1 MPEGGATPRSSWP
14 TYAVCWSKA
23 DLALSSCDFRTTYT
37 VSVSQSTLQIVS
49 FDGLQPNGAK
59 DNRST
64 DISALPQVQ
73 KKKGDLGLSF
83 GVAPR
88 PIGVA
93 LSPVEDVEYLLVL
106 LSSGHLL
113 AASTVHLGAESL
125 LASFPEVSDDHGA
138 GPALAAIRQYGWAVV
153 ISGSKLGLVDI
164 AEGMLHGSSVAK
176 MDLPKGTAA
185 SMLLPLPEDEPRLLV
200 GCSSGRLLLYS
211 CSTGYKSQVQ
221 RLNLT
226 LAVTLDISGVEVRST
241 PMGFRSSV
249 SKMFGRQ
256 DRSHSPRSNSSIS
269 DAFVLDGLL
278 VACGS
283 GSSGSLLSAW
293 QSRDVKDTSS
303 GASRS
308 RSTFVSMFGHIS
320 CTSSTTK
327 ILRILVIAGSH
338 AGGAN
343 PIILSLDSFGD
354 ITLWSLRPTLSPM
367 QVVPGRCGFEV
378 ASGRTFAL
386 AGSLHVLVGVGSR
399 TTAEVGWLDAAAF
412 LEAAGRCGANLAGPF
427 AGRTRSRRLTPPFI
441 AGGGVQILSGEIFF
455 VSTSSIR
462 CHKVSN
468 GRTSTIALSTE
479 ADWKPMGVLDELHAG
494 GVSYLLLSVCEAPQA
509 SAQHAVWIASVEGEV
524 VARIP
529 AVDACFTTSRIVWLS
544 RNSPTRVCH
553 SGHEVFRS
561 TSALPARGEVSPAA
575 SFDADG
581 FDRVLGHPDSE
592 LTLLWGSK
600 LDTPLYFEAVDGPP
614 SPVGVTLPS
623 NGPMELVDFRWDG
636 HSIQPKDGCCLAI
649 AAPFVLWVLNFQEH
663 DAGWKA
669 HLLCWLDVR
678 AAFSGCGRVLSVAWL
693 KVRDLQSA
701 GVLLLSTPFGVCAW
715 ATEPLS
721 RPQVLALYERPQ
733 LIVAALLDRLVSV
746 ELQAGFSLHAGSDQM
761 SGEMPSS
768 TLLCSRLR
776 ARIRTRPV
784 SFFEVL
790 CSLCP
795 GQQGLWMKEIE
806 WRLAPA
812 EPVQDLPTHTVNQ
825 LWQAAA
831 CAEAPPQLRDS
842 PAALRLLSAAVGEE
856 FRALSAI
863 VHPLSSRKGQ
873 QDDLARVV
881 SQMDDC
887 VHGLRSSPGR
897 LPMLGCAAS
906 LFVSCSKAAG
916 DTFDGLAIASNLLAK
931 YDLLP
936 LGSLLASIKL
946 YQVHLPFV
954 SCPLLR
960 SSSGVP
966 VYEAFSDDHWSNTF
980 LARAPLA
987 EALLHEVKAQKN
999 TQEFPAVALQ
1009 QSFTDTPQSKKPQ
1022 QVIQPGGHQVCQLH
1036 TATLMQWLG
1045 LGSTQVQV
1053 RVFKAIQHEAEE
1065 SPSSHEESPGHQ
1077 DRDPAVLASGLLIYW
1092 RCGDG
1097 EGAQVRDSAGC
1108 GRSGFLRG
1116 GSWRGPLS
1124 PDDPMEPTDE
1134 WGQALSPNFAIY
1146 LGQAELRYSSSSASD
1161 RQMLAL
1167 VAGNRSEGQ
1176 DHLTKACDGEE
1187 PTPGWTVDFWA
1198 RMRNSREE
1206 LLLFSR
1212 RSSECAMEWRYV
1224 PRLPGFR
1231 ITLGQQQHLS
1241 GSCDPLPEGEWTHL
1255 ALRSTLDSLEVLV
1268 DGELA
1273 VTSQQSGLQVTLEA
1287 DLGFGPADM
1296 EITEVRVWGAA
1307 RSESELLQY
1316 QRQCLDTLLSSELR
1330 GEAWKRVKIRPAAE
1344 GPADSGVLPS
1354 LWDIS
1359 ALAQPGG
1366 QSRRKN
1372 EPQGDLAPAS
1382 GQTFPPSAPEKEA
1395 PKPAWPAWGDFGDWR
1410 PFEVAPPV
1418 WPENSKQGM
1427 EESMESAKLPPSD
1440 IVEELPHLVP
1450 HKPHTKLPL
1459 STPLLTVG
1467 RLMQGIAAKR
1477 SEDAAASTVTVEVL
1491 PAWQAQATPEVLVPG
1506 DPEIF
1511 SKSTAGRQDGS
1522 LDDSLQGSV
1531 RPLERTPASKQ
1542 PPQLPDV
1549 LPPLPAGCSALHGA
1563 DASVRIAASALNRQA
1578 YGFANALFKSVI
1590 LQLGASGASVAM
1602 PALRSRFEAAV
1613 SYCCICHLLQLIQEG
1628 QEAISKADS
1637 SASTRNIQH
1646 ALCQQWDCLLRLEK
1660 APCHTVQ
1667 LSLKAAAHLFSFTQ
1681 AAGGWA
1687 AARRVSEVL
1696 LENYAP
1702 YLDSE
1707 QHSQVLYLAEATRHG
1722 LQAGRSSAA
1731 MLCACPGCGAPLDF
1745 LAKTCDTCSALLA
1758 VDFSE
1763 LKLCDLRH
1771 ASRCS
1776 VCAAVFGRGSMPG
1789 RARVAGLPHSVR
1801 PHFGLSKQLAR
1812 LP

>member
-1 MPEGGATPRSSWP
+1 MEQSEVRGNAKTWTLG
-14 TYAVCWSKA
+14 KKQ
-23 DLALSSCDFRTTYT
+23 DLNEQEA
-37 VSVSQSTLQIVS
+37 
-49 FDGLQPNGAK
+49 
-59 DNRST
+59 
-64 DISALPQVQ
+64 QVQ
-73 KKKGDLGLSF
+73 KAVFGSWHQGLFTKGKALKDREELNESNWKKAEGQLRQALTAFEKLDKDVKRRLQAVGVDSKSDSLWAALDKDSSCNEGPRFDCQNVPDIGKPSF
-83 GVAPR
+83 H
-88 PIGVA
+88 
-93 LSPVEDVEYLLVL
+93 EDF
-106 LSSGHLL
+106 S
-113 AASTVHLGAESL
+113 AAMWRRCPCQLLGAE
-125 LASFPEVSDDHGA
+125 A
-138 GPALAAIRQYGWAVV
+138 GGWLRGIV
-153 ISGSKLGLVDI
+153 
-164 AEGMLHGSSVAK
+164 EG
-176 MDLPKGTAA
+176 
-185 SMLLPLPEDEPRLLV
+185 
-200 GCSSGRLLLYS
+200 
-211 CSTGYKSQVQ
+211 
-221 RLNLT
+221 
-226 LAVTLDISGVEVRST
+226 
-241 PMGFRSSV
+241 F
-249 SKMFGRQ
+249 
-256 DRSHSPRSNSSIS
+256 
-269 DAFVLDGLL
+269 
-278 VACGS
+278 
-283 GSSGSLLSAW
+283 
-293 QSRDVKDTSS
+293 
-303 GASRS
+303 GASARWT
-308 RSTFVSMFGHIS
+308 RGW
-320 CTSSTTK
+320 K
-327 ILRILVIAGSH
+327 KDRA
-338 AGGAN
+338 
-343 PIILSLDSFGD
+343 LSL
-354 ITLWSLRPTLSPM
+354 
-367 QVVPGRCGFEV
+367 
-378 ASGRTFAL
+378 
-386 AGSLHVLVGVGSR
+386 
-399 TTAEVGWLDAAAF
+399 
-412 LEAAGRCGANLAGPF
+412 
-427 AGRTRSRRLTPPFI
+427 
-441 AGGGVQILSGEIFF
+441 
-455 VSTSSIR
+455 
-462 CHKVSN
+462 
-468 GRTSTIALSTE
+468 
-479 ADWKPMGVLDELHAG
+479 
-494 GVSYLLLSVCEAPQA
+494 
-509 SAQHAVWIASVEGEV
+509 
-524 VARIP
+524 
-529 AVDACFTTSRIVWLS
+529 
-544 RNSPTRVCH
+544 
-553 SGHEVFRS
+553 
-561 TSALPARGEVSPAA
+561 
-575 SFDADG
+575 
-581 FDRVLGHPDSE
+581 
-592 LTLLWGSK
+592 
-600 LDTPLYFEAVDGPP
+600 
-614 SPVGVTLPS
+614 
-623 NGPMELVDFRWDG
+623 
-636 HSIQPKDGCCLAI
+636 
-649 AAPFVLWVLNFQEH
+649 
-663 DAGWKA
+663 
-669 HLLCWLDVR
+669 
-678 AAFSGCGRVLSVAWL
+678 
-693 KVRDLQSA
+693 
-701 GVLLLSTPFGVCAW
+701 
-715 ATEPLS
+715 
-721 RPQVLALYERPQ
+721 
-733 LIVAALLDRLVSV
+733 
-746 ELQAGFSLHAGSDQM
+746 
-761 SGEMPSS
+761 
-768 TLLCSRLR
+768 
-776 ARIRTRPV
+776 
-784 SFFEVL
+784 
-790 CSLCP
+790 
-795 GQQGLWMKEIE
+795 
-806 WRLAPA
+806 RLAPIIMSCTA
-812 EPVQDLPTHTVNQ
+812 PV
-825 LWQAAA
+825 
-831 CAEAPPQLRDS
+831 
-842 PAALRLLSAAVGEE
+842 G
-856 FRALSAI
+856 
-863 VHPLSSRKGQ
+863 
-873 QDDLARVV
+873 
-881 SQMDDC
+881 
-887 VHGLRSSPGR
+887 
-897 LPMLGCAAS
+897 
-906 LFVSCSKAAG
+906 
-916 DTFDGLAIASNLLAK
+916 
-931 YDLLP
+931 
-936 LGSLLASIKL
+936 
-946 YQVHLPFV
+946 
-954 SCPLLR
+954 PLLYTMV
-960 SSSGVP
+960 SLGLKDTTDVLAAP
-966 VYEAFSDDHWSNTF
+966 VKTEIANLDM
-980 LARAPLA
+980 
-987 EALLHEVKAQKN
+987 ALL
-999 TQEFPAVALQ
+999 L
-1009 QSFTDTPQSKKPQ
+1009 
-1022 QVIQPGGHQVCQLH
+1022 
-1036 TATLMQWLG
+1036 
-1045 LGSTQVQV
+1045 
-1053 RVFKAIQHEAEE
+1053 
-1065 SPSSHEESPGHQ
+1065 
-1077 DRDPAVLASGLLIYW
+1077 
-1092 RCGDG
+1092 
-1097 EGAQVRDSAGC
+1097 
-1108 GRSGFLRG
+1108 
-1116 GSWRGPLS
+1116 
-1124 PDDPMEPTDE
+1124 
-1134 WGQALSPNFAIY
+1134 
-1146 LGQAELRYSSSSASD
+1146 
-1161 RQMLAL
+1161 LAL

-1771 ASRCS
+1771 ASRCFLATPGAQPQEDKVKERNRCRRS
-1776 VCAAVFGRGSMPG
+1776 IVC
-1789 RARVAGLPHSVR
+1789 VAKL
-1801 PHFGLSKQLAR
+1801 R
-1812 LP
+1812 LPELL